1 MEFLRLRPIRIQP
14 FFGYRSQHRLI
25 ISVRAL
31 RSRPADFAGKGR
43 WQALRT
49 MMAQFASPEVPELAL
64 TLEIRSPSGQTTRHH
79 AHTDVEGYAH
89 FDLALTGAWP
99 LPQHTSWEKVSLEW
113 ENREGV
119 QKVDGNVL
127 VPGSGESLGII
138 SDIDDTIIETG
149 ITGGLRSVLR
159 NLNRVLAQ
167 LPDDRIAVPG
177 ADVFYGALG
186 GGAVAA
192 QAHSEPGTRIDATH
206 RPFFYVSSSPWNLFS
221 YLVAFQ
227 RTRRLPLGPLLLR
240 DWGLDR
246 ETFGKSSHGMHKRAA
261 IDEILATYPAMRFAL
276 IGDDTQGDLTAY
288 GAVVADH
295 PGRIAAVFIRTAGEA
310 MTAEEVAAVTTIRDS
325 STHLWLGNTYAIG
338 QDFLADVG
346 LAHDRDAAQIVETIE
361 KQEQAGERA
370 GGQIGGRSADVG
382 RA

>member
-1 MEFLRLRPIRIQP
+1 MEFLRTRPIRVQP
-14 FFGYRSQHRLI
+14 YFGYRSQHRLI
-25 ISVRAL
+25 ISARAL
-31 RSRPADFAGKGR
+31 RSRQANFGGEGR

-49 MMAQFASPEVPELAL
+49 MMGQFASQEVPELAL
-64 TLEIRSPSGQTTRHH
+64 TLEIRSPSGETTRHLGR
-79 AHTDVEGYAH
+79 TDVEGYAH
-89 FDLALTGAWP
+89 FDLELAGAWP

-113 ENREGV
+113 ENRDGV

-192 QAHSEPGTRIDATH
+192 NTQSAPGTRIDATH

-227 RTRRLPLGPLLLR
+227 RTRKLPLGPLLLR

-246 ETFGKSSHGMHKRAA
+246 ATFSKSSHGTHKRAA

-295 PGRIAAVFIRTAGEA
+295 PGRIAAVFIRTAGEE
-310 MTAEEVAAVTTIRDS
+310 MTAEELAAVNTIRES
-325 STHLWLGNTYAIG
+325 STHLWLGNTYEIG

-346 LAHDRDAAQIVETIE
+346 LDHDRDAAQIVETIE
-361 KQEQAGERA
+361 KQDQANSPVEERT
-370 GGQIGGRSADVG
+370 GGRSAEGG